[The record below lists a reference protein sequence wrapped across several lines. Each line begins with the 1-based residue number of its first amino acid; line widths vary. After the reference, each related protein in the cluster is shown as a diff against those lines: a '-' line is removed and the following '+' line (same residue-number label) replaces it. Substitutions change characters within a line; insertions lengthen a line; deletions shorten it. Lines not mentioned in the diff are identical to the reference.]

1 MQAFYTG
8 AILISKQ
15 NVERLRAIYEAFNAS
30 KQIALELLTP
40 DVEFTQPEIGEN
52 VYHGRE
58 GVARGVQE
66 LFDVFE
72 DIRAEPEEFFVA
84 GSEVVVFV
92 RLSGRARGSGCAGRV
107 PPRARVQVPRHAG
120 GSMARLRG
128 PPGSPQGSWA

>member
-1 MQAFYTG
+1 MSQE
-8 AILISKQ
+8 

-30 KQIALELLTP
+30 KQIDLELLTP
-40 DVEFTQPEIGEN
+40 DVEFTQPEIGES

-92 RLSGRARGSGCAGRV
+92 RLSGRARGSGV
-107 PPRARVQVPRHAG
+107 PVEFPLAHVFRFRGAQVDRWHA
-120 GSMARLRG
+120 
-128 PPGSPQGSWA
+128 